1 MWIISTSIFIILITY
16 NVYLN
21 SLNNR
26 LYMTVF
32 IIIYA
37 LELDN
42 SLSNY
47 TSQMLWQLS
56 GYRIV
61 MISCQRVLF
70 PTDAKFFQLTLTIFF
85 SEWSYFNTP
94 PQRCIAGTWY
104 SGVSAWDARIKGV
117 FRGPPSGVP
126 RPFWVMTS
134 QINKLCYWSAC
145 AGPRNAYP
153 VKKQNRVQKKR
164 SKAIIGLTSC

>member
-42 SLSNY
+42 SLSTNN
-47 TSQMLWQLS
+47 SQKLWQLS
-56 GYRIV
+56 GYRFVI
-61 MISCQRVLF
+61 ISCQRVQF
-70 PTDAKFFQLTLTIFF
+70 PTDAKIFQLTRFFLVSDLILTP
-85 SEWSYFNTP
+85 P

-104 SGVSAWDARIKGV
+104 SGVSAWDAHIKGV

-153 VKKQNRVQKKR
+153 VKKQNRVQKKKEVR
-164 SKAIIGLTSC
+164 P